1 MKEMEKI
8 HVKIRMYRTFVASL
22 MVTAVCCGAL
32 AQLNPANRLQTPTQ
46 SGSRGQ
52 VVAATDGKGQ
62 VQLFWTPVAGV
73 WPAGGWRIVDGQNSV
88 IADRIVPASP
98 EAMKALSEEGQ
109 TLVRKLA
116 AGLVSADGRTQTTS
130 LGWAAL
136 YSMSNPD
143 FARAMGLSCTLV
155 QAAPGPHQYKIL
167 GLNAAGAPN
176 GLTLSSSI
184 VNTSVATPLPPSPT
198 NVTAKITS
206 QGVALFWTPAV
217 DRMNNIPVIAYWVE
231 RDGYGKLTDRPHV
244 VGATWKPDM
253 PAFVDTSAPGEEE
266 HDYSVYSVDVF
277 GRTSAAATVHIMIPD
292 LKAKLAPGGLMATAG
307 DNKVSLQWK
316 ASDNPN
322 VAGYI
327 VERAQLYGGPYEAIT
342 QTALARTVTTYED
355 TGLMGGATYYYRLR
369 TMDARGELG
378 IVSQSASARPA
389 NAVKPPAPTKLQLA
403 AGSSRVRATW
413 QPVQFPVAGY
423 FVERQA
429 KGDTRWTRLNAR
441 PIREALYDDYL
452 GETYGTMMYRVVA
465 VGTDNKESDA
475 GEVAQATLE
484 DPTLPSEPTIT
495 SIDGTGGKVSL
506 KFRANGLLARTA
518 QFLVMR
524 SSEAEDEGLVVGD
537 PVPAATAQ
545 FTDDGVEA
553 GEHYW
558 YRVVALDAA
567 GNRSDPSAPAVVRVG
582 APSIPKPAAPS
593 VRLLGQP
600 FPSAEISFALPDA
613 HLSVMVQVRRT
624 PNGSWM
630 TLAGPIQDQTRVV
643 DTNIQAGAHN
653 AYRIVYRAANRQYG
667 VPSDPVEP
675 AAK

>member
-1 MKEMEKI
+1 MKEMETI
-8 HVKIRMYRTFVASL
+8 HVKIRMYRTFVASFI
-22 MVTAVCCGAL
+22 VTAVCCGAL
-32 AQLNPANRLQTPTQ
+32 AQLNPANRLQTPAQ

-52 VVAATDGKGQ
+52 VLAAADGKGQ
-62 VQLFWTPVAGV
+62 VQLFWTPVASA
-73 WPAGGWRIVDGQNSV
+73 WPAGGWRIVDGQNNV

-98 EAMKALSEEGQ
+98 DAMKALSEEGQ
-109 TLVRKLA
+109 ALVRKLV
-116 AGLVSADGRTQTTS
+116 AGLVSVDSNKQSKS

-143 FARAMGLSCTLV
+143 FARAMGLACTLV
-155 QAAPGPHQYKIL
+155 QVAPGPHQYNIL
-167 GLNAAGAPN
+167 GLSAAGTPN
-176 GLTLSSSI
+176 GLTLTSSI
-184 VNTSVATPLPPSPT
+184 VNTSTATPLPPSPT

-206 QGVALFWTPAV
+206 QGVALYWTPAV

-231 RDGYGKLTDRPHV
+231 RDGYGKLTNWPHV
-244 VGATWKPDM
+244 VGATWKPEM
-253 PAFVDTSAPGEEE
+253 PAYVDTSAPGEEE

-277 GRTSAAATVHIMIPD
+277 GRTSAAATVHILIPD
-292 LKAKLAPGGLMATAG
+292 LKARLALGGLTATAG
-307 DNKVSLQWK
+307 DNKVALQWK
-316 ASDNPN
+316 ASDNTN

-327 VERAQLYGGPYEAIT
+327 VERAQLYGGPYETIT

-355 TGLMGGATYYYRLR
+355 AGLMGGATYYYRVR

-378 IVSQSASARPA
+378 VVSQSVPCRPA
-389 NAVKPPAPTKLQLA
+389 NAVKPPAPTKLQLVV
-403 AGSSRVRATW
+403 GSSRVRATW

-441 PIREALYDDYL
+441 PLREALYDDYI
-452 GETYGTMMYRVVA
+452 GETYGTMMYRIVA
-465 VGTDNKESDA
+465 VGTDNKVSDA
-475 GEVAQATLE
+475 GEVEQATLD

-495 SIDGTGGKVSL
+495 LIDGAGGKVVL
-506 KFRANGLLARTA
+506 KFRANGLQARTT

-524 SSEAEDEGLVVGD
+524 SSDAEDEGLVVGD
-537 PVPAATAQ
+537 PVPAANAQ

-567 GNRSDPSAPAVVRVG
+567 GNRSDPSAAAVVRVG
-582 APSIPKPAAPS
+582 APAIPKPAAPS
-593 VRLLGQP
+593 VRLIGQP
-600 FPSAEISFALPDA
+600 FPSAEISFAQPAA
-613 HLSVMVQVRRT
+613 HLSVMVQVRRQ

-630 TLAGPIQDQTRVV
+630 TLAGPIQDQTPVI
-643 DTNIQAGAHN
+643 DTNIQPGSHN

-667 VPSDPVEP
+667 APSDTVEP